1 MKKLKY
7 LKYIKKNTIFKSV
20 LSLYSISIINLLLP
34 VIFIP
39 FITSKIGVSE
49 FGYFVISAAIF
60 QYGTIIVEFGTTSPL
75 VRRLSSGF
83 NNDLFIFIIRFRL
96 LLALIVLSI
105 IYIYIYIYSENYS
118 ISVYS
123 FIVGALGVFGV
134 ALNPIAIFQA
144 KDLLPVFTFF
154 TFITRIII
162 TLIIVILVFY
172 TGKSNVCML
181 MIFQFLYLF
190 VVSVLL
196 NIWCVKKNIL
206 NFNLNLKIN
215 DSLILKESASFL
227 ISTLFSSA
235 YTLAT
240 PIILNNYFSQY
251 AAGIYGFVDRVCQP
265 LKQALMPMI
274 NVIYPKI
281 CGCHDGNEKIKLS
294 IYSSMILT
302 AISCMFLVVTLLS
315 IDNIAVFVFKN
326 FVASKYIYP
335 LLLNVVFV
343 FLSQIFIFVYII
355 PFGLDRWL
363 KYIYA
368 CMFLFFFASMHFSIK
383 TDNLLLVFWSVA
395 YVELLGFILLSIL
408 GANVFWRKF
417 HAKK

>member
-7 LKYIKKNTIFKSV
+7 LKNIKKNTIFKSV
-20 LSLYSISIINLLLP
+20 LSLYSISMINLLLP
-34 VIFIP
+34 VVFIP

-75 VRRLSSGF
+75 VRRLSSEF
-83 NNDLFIFIIRFRL
+83 NNELLIFIMKFRL

-105 IYIYIYIYSENYS
+105 IYIYMYCENYS
-118 ISVYS
+118 ISIYS

-144 KDLLPVFTFF
+144 KDLLPFFTFF

-190 VVSVLL
+190 VVSVIL
-196 NIWCVKKNIL
+196 NIWCIKKKIF
-206 NFNLNLKIN
+206 NFNLNVKFN
-215 DSLILKESASFL
+215 DSLILKESTSFL

-251 AAGIYGFVDRVCQP
+251 AAGIYGVVDRVCQP

-281 CGCHDGNEKIKLS
+281 CGCHDGSKKIKLS
-294 IYSSMILT
+294 IYSSVILS
-302 AISCMFLVVTLLS
+302 AISCMFLMITLLS
-315 IDNIAVFVFKN
+315 IDNITVFIFKN

-343 FLSQIFIFVYII
+343 FLSQIVIFVYII
-355 PFGLDRWL
+355 PFGLERWL

-383 TDNLLLVFWSVA
+383 TDNLLFVFWSVA